1 MLPLSRP
8 AERAVFIAALLVM
21 TATRFHHTSDWLHL
35 PDASMALFFLG
46 GLALRRHRY
55 FIGLLLMSVLIDWAA
70 VTLAGV
76 SDFCITAAYAA
87 LPFAY
92 GVLWYAG
99 SALHARVGRSAVAL
113 GGVWC
118 VGVLAAAVSFLISN
132 AAFYWWA
139 GVMPIRTGAS
149 IWRVP
154 GSGGRC
160 SCAPLRCIWRW
171 RCRRGGV
178 CCAGVPRDAV
188 RPVHLRWSCHE
199 RGAPALARQ

>member
-8 AERAVFIAALLVM
+8 AERAVFIAALLAM

-118 VGVLAAAVSFLISN
+118 VGVLAAAVSFLISMQRSTG
-132 AAFYWWA
+132 AA
-139 GVMPIRTGAS
+139 GVMPIRIGAS
-149 IWRVP
+149 TWRVP
-154 GSGGRC
+154 GNGGRC
-160 SCAPLRCIWRW
+160 SCAPPRCIWRW
-171 RCRRGGV
+171 RCWQGGA
-178 CCAGVPRDAV
+178 CCAGVPRDAT
-188 RPVHLRWSCHE
+188 RPVHLRWSCRE
-199 RGAPALARQ
+199 RGALALARQ

>member
-113 GGVWC
+113 GGMWC

-132 AAFYWWA
+132 AAFYWW
-139 GVMPIRTGAS
+139 
-149 IWRVP
+149 
-154 GSGGRC
+154 GGRY
-160 SCAPLRCIWRW
+160 ADPHWGPYLARAWQWGPLFVRTTALYLAVALLAGWCVLRW
-171 RCRRGGV
+171 RTTRRN
-178 CCAGVPRDAV
+178 AA
-188 RPVHLRWSCHE
+188 S
-199 RGAPALARQ
+199 ASALELS